1 MINQKTPVENY
12 QKVIKD
18 AELLYTDTEI
28 NKTID
33 DIGKA
38 ITRELKTSN
47 PIIMPIMIG
56 GLILAGQLIP
66 KLNFPLQ
73 IDYIHA
79 TRYNGN
85 IRGGKLNWFK
95 KPNKSL
101 ANKTILLIDDILDE
115 GITLSE
121 IIKYCYSQGAKK
133 VLSAVLVKKNLENK
147 KPAENVDYFGFIVP
161 NVYIFGYGMD
171 YCEYHRNAPGIYAV
185 TKS

>member
-33 DIGKA
+33 DISKA

-85 IRGGKLNWFK
+85 TRGGKLNWFK

-101 ANKTILLIDDILDE
+101 ADKTI
-115 GITLSE
+115 
-121 IIKYCYSQGAKK
+121 
-133 VLSAVLVKKNLENK
+133 
-147 KPAENVDYFGFIVP
+147 
-161 NVYIFGYGMD
+161 
-171 YCEYHRNAPGIYAV
+171 
-185 TKS
+185 